1 MKLGRQWVFYTILI
15 IWLANLAVLIYS
27 LVYAPSGSF
36 AKQYAFVTVIF
47 FISFSQLVKRAHRYS
62 FTTERRF
69 RNLL

>member
-1 MKLGRQWVFYTILI
+1 MKLGKQWVFYTTLI

-27 LVYAPSGSF
+27 LVYAPSDSF

-62 FTTERRF
+62 FKTERRF
-69 RNLL
+69 RN